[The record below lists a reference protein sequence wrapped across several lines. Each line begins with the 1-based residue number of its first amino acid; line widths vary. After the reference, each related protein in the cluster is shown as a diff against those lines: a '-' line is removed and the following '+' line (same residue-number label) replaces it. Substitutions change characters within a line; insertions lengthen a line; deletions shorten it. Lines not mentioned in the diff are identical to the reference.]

1 MKYKSTLKEISENY
15 KTVEALQ
22 FKGTPESALEIFEV
36 FPIEGGKF
44 LPNFSDLNKGELLI
58 PTNSGDEIV
67 LKGDYVL
74 KLKDGTYET
83 NYGKTFESVWE
94 KLENV

>member
-44 LPNFSDLNKGELLI
+44 LPDFS
-58 PTNSGDEIV
+58 V
-67 LKGDYVL
+67 
-74 KLKDGTYET
+74 
-83 NYGKTFESVWE
+83 
-94 KLENV
+94 